1 VQLRTPELPYER
13 HHAACWWARASVKG
27 RYSSLTRSER
37 AVVLGASMSGLLA
50 ARVLADFYSSVTV
63 VDRDVLPQ
71 EPRNRRGVP
80 QGAHIHILQ
89 ARGSHALEE
98 LFPGLRDELVADGA
112 PIWDDGDL
120 ASFHVSAA
128 GHVLAQRGRLRYPKD
143 SVQYF
148 AIRPLLESH
157 VRRRLRAYPNVA
169 IRDGHDVVG
178 LTFNNARGGVTGV
191 RLAKRG
197 TADETT
203 LPAELVVDATGRGS
217 RTPTFLADL
226 GYGRP
231 REDELVVH
239 LAYATQRLHIPSG
252 SLSENFFVV
261 NPKPGRPTGFGL
273 QVCENNLWM
282 LTLISMVGHELP
294 IERCGMLTFLEH
306 HAPAK
311 AVAAVRAAEPLGE
324 MTHYHVPSS
333 RWRRYDKMRRT
344 PAGLLVI
351 GDAICSFNPI
361 YAQGMTVAALEA
373 TVLREC
379 LRRGQRDL
387 PRRFFR
393 ASAKP
398 IGAAWQT
405 AVGSDLALPEVDAP
419 RPLRVRLSNAFM
431 ERVLNAAET
440 DALMADHFLRVV
452 GMIDAPTRLLHPDVL
467 FRIAKSVYA
476 PRATGGYEGAQD
488 SLAGW

>member
-1 VQLRTPELPYER
+1 LKRN
-13 HHAACWWARASVKG
+13 
-27 RYSSLTRSER
+27 ER

-71 EPRNRRGVP
+71 ESRNRRGVP
-80 QGAHIHILQ
+80 QGAHIHIMQ
-89 ARGSHALEE
+89 ARGSHALED

-120 ASFHVSAA
+120 ASFHVSVG
-128 GHVLAQRGRLRYPKD
+128 GHVLAQNGRLRYPRD
-143 SVQYF
+143 SMQYF
-148 AIRPLLESH
+148 ASRPLLESH

-178 LTFNNARGGVTGV
+178 LVFGTARDGVTGV
-191 RLAKRG
+191 RLAKRD
-197 TADETT
+197 TADEAT

-239 LAYATQRLHIPSG
+239 LAYATQTLRIPSG

-273 QVCENNLWM
+273 QVCENDLWM

-294 IERCGMLTFLEH
+294 TERCGMLTFLEQ

-324 MTHYHVPSS
+324 VAHYRVPSN

-373 TVLREC
+373 TLLREC
-379 LRRGQRDL
+379 LRRGKRDL
-387 PRRFFR
+387 PQRFFR
-393 ASAKP
+393 ASARP

-419 RPLRVRLSNAFM
+419 RPLGVRLRNAFM
-431 ERVLNAAET
+431 QQVLDAAET

-467 FRIAKSVYA
+467 FRIAKSFYA
-476 PRATGGYEGAQD
+476 RRTTSSYERAQGLVAVGKQP
-488 SLAGW
+488 W

>member
-1 VQLRTPELPYER
+1 
-13 HHAACWWARASVKG
+13 
-27 RYSSLTRSER
+27 
-37 AVVLGASMSGLLA
+37 MSGLFA

-80 QGAHIHILQ
+80 QGAHIHIMQ
-89 ARGSHALEE
+89 ARGSHVLED
-98 LFPGLRDELVADGA
+98 LFPGLRNELVADGV

-120 ASFHVSAA
+120 ASFHVSVG
-128 GHVLAQRGRLRYPKD
+128 GHVLAQSGRLRYPKD
-143 SVQYF
+143 NMQYF
-148 AIRPLLESH
+148 ASRPLLESH
-157 VRRRLRAYPNVA
+157 VRRRLRACPNVT

-178 LTFNNARGGVTGV
+178 LTFNPARDGVTGV
-191 RLAKRG
+191 RLAKRD

-203 LPAELVVDATGRGS
+203 LPADLVVDATGRGS

-231 REDELVVH
+231 REEKLVVH
-239 LAYATQRLHIPSG
+239 LAYATQPLHIPSG

-273 QVCENNLWM
+273 QVCENNIWM

-294 IERCGMLTFLEH
+294 TERRDMLTFLEQ

-324 MTHYHVPSS
+324 MAHYRVPSS

-361 YAQGMTVAALEA
+361 YAQGMAVAAVEA
-373 TVLREC
+373 TVLRTC
-379 LRRGQRDL
+379 LHRGPHDL

-393 ASAKP
+393 GSARP

-405 AVGSDLALPEVDAP
+405 AVSSDLALPEVEAP
-419 RPLRVRLSNAFM
+419 RPVRVRLSNAFM
-431 ERVLNAAET
+431 EQVLSAAET
-440 DALMADHFLRVV
+440 DALIADHFLRVV
-452 GMIDAPTRLLHPDVL
+452 GMIDPPARLLHPDVL
-467 FRIAKSVYA
+467 FRIAKSFYA
-476 PRATGGYEGAQD
+476 LRTNGRRECAQGAP
-488 SLAGW
+488 AGR

>member
-1 VQLRTPELPYER
+1 MEAELVIPESYWE
-13 HHAACWWARASVKG
+13 A
-27 RYSSLTRSER
+27 RYSALKRNER
-37 AVVLGASMSGLLA
+37 AVVLGASMSGLFA
-50 ARVLADFYSSVTV
+50 ARVLAEFYSRVTV

-80 QGAHIHILQ
+80 QGAHIHIMQ

-98 LFPGLRDELVADGA
+98 LFPGLRDELAADGA

-120 ASFHVSAA
+120 ASFHVSVG
-128 GHVLAQRGRLRYPKD
+128 GHILAQSGRLRYPED

-148 AIRPLLESH
+148 ASRPLLESH
-157 VRRRLRAYPNVA
+157 VRRRLRAYPNVT
-169 IRDGHDVVG
+169 ILDGHDAVG
-178 LTFNNARGGVTGV
+178 LTFNTARDGVTGV
-191 RLAKRG
+191 RLAKRD

-217 RTPTFLADL
+217 RTPVFLADL

-239 LAYATQRLHIPSG
+239 LAYATQPLRIPSG
-252 SLSENFFVV
+252 SLRENFFVV

-273 QVCENNLWM
+273 QVCENDLWM

-294 IERCGMLTFLEH
+294 TERCGMLTFLEQ

-311 AVAAVRAAEPLGE
+311 AFAAVRAAKTLGDV
-324 MTHYHVPSS
+324 THYRVPSS
-333 RWRRYDKMRRT
+333 RWRRYDKMRHT
-344 PAGLLVI
+344 PAGLIVI

-373 TVLREC
+373 ILLREC

-387 PRRFFR
+387 PQRFFR
-393 ASAKP
+393 ASARP

-419 RPLRVRLSNAFM
+419 RSLGVRLRNKVM
-431 ERVLNAAET
+431 QQVLNAAET

-467 FRIAKSVYA
+467 FRIVKSFYA
-476 PRATGGYEGAQD
+476 LRTTGSYERAQG
-488 SLAGW
+488 SLAVSKQPQ